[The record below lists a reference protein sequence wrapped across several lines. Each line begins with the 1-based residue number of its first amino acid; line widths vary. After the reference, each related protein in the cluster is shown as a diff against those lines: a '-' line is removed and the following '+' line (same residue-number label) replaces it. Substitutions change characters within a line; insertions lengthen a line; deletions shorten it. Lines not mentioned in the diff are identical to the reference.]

1 MIKGQHY
8 FTVIQNARWDRK
20 FWITETFKNCGFLKA
35 GRNHNVLN
43 KLWWLIW
50 KGIFPYPIICHSFE
64 DVRVFGFPHLNQL
77 CSIVGTIGGNGNG
90 NGAPCSFVNK
100 RQINCNSSVYT
111 DKIAWRTSRAYVNE
125 QIRQLRAQLGELKE
139 IRSHLKAKRPNVYIE
154 YPADI
159 DMADLDGD
167 LLQIEGDLIKPNN
180 QQQPEKPAHTRH
192 CNCKSKRYVLWNL
205 NLPQLTPRW
214 KRWKYIFRL

>member
-1 MIKGQHY
+1 MNDADHALKEIAAEEIDEVDIIMEDINDEIADLQES
-8 FTVIQNARWDRK
+8 
-20 FWITETFKNCGFLKA
+20 ITNSSLTLSSSTGSLP
-35 GRNHNVLN
+35 G
-43 KLWWLIW
+43 
-50 KGIFPYPIICHSFE
+50 
-64 DVRVFGFPHLNQL
+64 
-77 CSIVGTIGGNGNG
+77 GTSGNGNG

-180 QQQPEKPAHTRH
+180 QQPEKPAHSRH
-192 CNCKSKRYVLWNL
+192 CNCKSKRYVL
-205 NLPQLTPRW
+205 
-214 KRWKYIFRL
+214 

>member
-1 MIKGQHY
+1 MNDADHALKEIAAEEIDEVDIIMEDINDEIADLQES
-8 FTVIQNARWDRK
+8 
-20 FWITETFKNCGFLKA
+20 ITNSSLTLSSSTGSLP
-35 GRNHNVLN
+35 G
-43 KLWWLIW
+43 
-50 KGIFPYPIICHSFE
+50 
-64 DVRVFGFPHLNQL
+64 
-77 CSIVGTIGGNGNG
+77 GTNGNGNG

-192 CNCKSKRYVLWNL
+192 CNCKSKRYVL
-205 NLPQLTPRW
+205 
-214 KRWKYIFRL
+214 

>member
-1 MIKGQHY
+1 MIDFCRRSTTALSDNVNDADHALKEIAAEEIDEVDIIMEDINDEIADLQES
-8 FTVIQNARWDRK
+8 
-20 FWITETFKNCGFLKA
+20 ITNSSLTLSSSTGSLP
-35 GRNHNVLN
+35 G
-43 KLWWLIW
+43 
-50 KGIFPYPIICHSFE
+50 
-64 DVRVFGFPHLNQL
+64 
-77 CSIVGTIGGNGNG
+77 GTSGNGNG

-180 QQQPEKPAHTRH
+180 QETEKPAHARH
-192 CNCKSKRYVLWNL
+192 CNCKSKRYVL
-205 NLPQLTPRW
+205 
-214 KRWKYIFRL
+214 